1 MLTEENI
8 MKLSFL
14 NNPNPH
20 LVAMIQK
27 NNPDEAINIVRNS
40 IYDGATA
47 FGLQAECLK
56 PEFQNVQ
63 SVQSIMTHM
72 GERPVYLT
80 NYRYN
85 NNTGKTDDR
94 LADELA
100 EYAKGGVTLLDVMGD
115 MFCPSKDEIAL
126 DEKAIDKQK
135 ALIERIHEN
144 GGEVLMSSHTMRF
157 MSGEEVLELVM
168 KQKERGADVAKIVT
182 AANSED
188 EELENL
194 RTTQL
199 LKKELGIPFLFL
211 SGGTHCKKHR
221 MLGPVF
227 GCSMYLCVQ
236 DHYCGST
243 KTQPILK
250 AVKNVLDNFDW
261 KPDRKFN

>member
-1 MLTEENI
+1 

-20 LVAMIQK
+20 FVAMIQK
-27 NNPDEAINIVRNS
+27 DNPDEAINIVRNS

-47 FGLQAECLK
+47 FGLQVESMR

-63 SVQSIMTHM
+63 SVRSIMTHM

-85 NNTGKTDDR
+85 HNAGKSDET
-94 LADELA
+94 LAEELC
-100 EYAKGGVTLLDVMGD
+100 EYAKGGATLVDVMGD

-126 DEKAIDKQK
+126 DATAIDKQK
-135 ALIERIHEN
+135 ALIERIHQN

-157 MSGEEVLELVM
+157 MTGEEVLELTLR
-168 KQKERGADVAKIVT
+168 QKERGADIAKIVT
-182 AANSED
+182 AANSEE

-194 RTTQL
+194 KTTQL
-199 LKKELGIPFLFL
+199 LKKELSIPFLFL
-211 SGGTHCKKHR
+211 SGGSHYKKHR
-221 MLGPVF
+221 MLGPIF
-227 GCSMYLCVQ
+227 GCTMYLCVQ

-243 KTQPILK
+243 KTQPILR
-250 AVKNVLDNFDW
+250 AVRTVYDNFDY
-261 KPDRKFN
+261 KPDRIFD